1 MTDFS
6 FKKYQASANSG
17 IICKNMHFISNF
29 NQWEHFSEKG
39 VIFIKIRTEKN
50 R

>member
-6 FKKYQASANSG
+6 FKKYQVSANSG

-29 NQWEHFSEKG
+29 NQSEHFSEKG
-39 VIFIKIRTEKN
+39 EKILS
-50 R
+50 